1 MQTGG
6 KITAFLSKEKIVKKY
21 LPEIFTVTNHA
32 TYFTKQCQD
41 VEGNTVTVTC
51 AVPVTVTC
59 AVPNPTPEDLLAAEV
74 SK

>member
-1 MQTGG
+1 VQTVG

-32 TYFTKQCQD
+32 SYFTKQCQD
-41 VEGNTVTVTC
+41 VEENT
-51 AVPVTVTC
+51 VTVTC
-59 AVPNPTPEDLLAAEV
+59 AVPNPTPEHLLAAEV